1 MSKGKKRK
9 LNIAGGKGII
19 LKAAVV
25 VGILAVLTGG
35 VFWFLDAFKV
45 TSVLVEGN
53 VHYST
58 TQIQEL
64 VMDSDL
70 STNSIFLSMQYHN
83 KSITD
88 VPFVERIDVSVVDRN
103 TVKITVYEKALA
115 GYVQYLGNYMY
126 FDKDGIIV
134 ESSNVLTPGIPEV
147 AGLKFNHVVLHE
159 ALPVENE
166 AIFQEILNITNLLNK
181 HGLSA
186 TKIQFDSLY
195 DVSLHFGK
203 VRVIMGENAD
213 MDQIIMHLTG
223 ILPHLE
229 GKSGVL
235 HMENFSEANKDI
247 TFEED
252 IPQNNS

>member
-1 MSKGKKRK
+1 MSKRKKRK
-9 LNIAGGKGII
+9 LNMGGSKSLMMKCGLVALVMLLI
-19 LKAAVV
+19 
-25 VGILAVLTGG
+25 TGG
-35 VFWFLDAFKV
+35 VIWFMNAFRI
-45 TSVLVEGN
+45 TSVMVEGN
-53 VHYST
+53 IHYST
-58 TQIQEL
+58 DQITDM
-64 VMDSDL
+64 VMNSDF
-70 STNSIFLSMQYHN
+70 SNNSVFLSMQYHN

-88 VPFVERIDVSVVDRN
+88 VPFVERIDVSVVDRQ
-103 TVKITVYEKALA
+103 TVKITGYEKALA
-115 GYVQYLGNYMY
+115 GYVQYLGSYMY
-126 FDKDGIIV
+126 FDKDGIVV

-147 AGLKFNHVVLHE
+147 SGLKFNHVVLHE
-159 ALPVENE
+159 VLPVENE
-166 AIFQEILNITNLLNK
+166 EIFQEILNITNLLNK

-203 VRVIMGENAD
+203 VRVIMGEDAD

-235 HMENFSEANKDI
+235 HMENFSESNKDI

-252 IPQNNS
+252 I

>member
-1 MSKGKKRK
+1 MSKRKKRK
-9 LNIAGGKGII
+9 LNMGGSKSLMMKCGLVALVMLLI
-19 LKAAVV
+19 
-25 VGILAVLTGG
+25 TGG
-35 VFWFLDAFKV
+35 VIWFMNAFRI
-45 TSVLVEGN
+45 TSVMVEGN
-53 VHYST
+53 IHYST
-58 TQIQEL
+58 DQITEM
-64 VMDSDL
+64 VMNSDF
-70 STNSIFLSMQYHN
+70 SNNSVFLSMQYHN

-88 VPFVERIDVSVVDRN
+88 VPFVERIDVSVVDRQ

-115 GYVQYLGNYMY
+115 GYVQYLGSYMY
-126 FDKDGIIV
+126 FDKDGIVV

-147 AGLKFNHVVLHE
+147 SGLKFNHVVLHE

-166 AIFQEILNITNLLNK
+166 EIFQEILNITNLLNK

-203 VRVIMGENAD
+203 VRVIMGEDAD

-235 HMENFSEANKDI
+235 HMENFSESNKDI

-252 IPQNNS
+252 I

>member
-1 MSKGKKRK
+1 MSKRKKRK
-9 LNIAGGKGII
+9 LNMTGGSGLIIKCVLIAAVLLLIAGGVI
-19 LKAAVV
+19 
-25 VGILAVLTGG
+25 
-35 VFWFLDAFKV
+35 WFLNAFRI
-45 TSVLVEGN
+45 TSVMVEGN
-53 VHYST
+53 IHYST
-58 TQIQEL
+58 DQITDM
-64 VMDSDL
+64 VMNSDF
-70 STNSIFLSMQYHN
+70 SNNSVFLSMQYHN

-88 VPFVERIDVSVVDRN
+88 VPFVERIDVSVVDRQ

-115 GYVQYLGNYMY
+115 GYVQYLGSYMY
-126 FDKDGIIV
+126 FDKDGIVV

-147 AGLKFNHVVLHE
+147 SGLKFNHVVLHE

-166 AIFQEILNITNLLNK
+166 EIFQEILNITNLLNK

-203 VRVIMGENAD
+203 VRVIMGEDAD

-235 HMENFSEANKDI
+235 HMENFSESNKDI

-252 IPQNNS
+252 I

>member
-1 MSKGKKRK
+1 MSKRKKRK
-9 LNIAGGKGII
+9 LNMTGGSGLIIKCVLIAAVLLLIAGGVI
-19 LKAAVV
+19 
-25 VGILAVLTGG
+25 
-35 VFWFLDAFKV
+35 WFLNAFRI
-45 TSVLVEGN
+45 TSVMVEGN
-53 VHYST
+53 IHYST
-58 TQIQEL
+58 DQITEM
-64 VMDSDL
+64 VMNSDF
-70 STNSIFLSMQYHN
+70 SNNSVFLSMQYHN

-88 VPFVERIDVSVVDRN
+88 VPFVERIDVSVVDRQ

-115 GYVQYLGNYMY
+115 GYVQYLGSYMY
-126 FDKDGIIV
+126 FDKDGIVV

-147 AGLKFNHVVLHE
+147 SGLKFNHVVLHE

-166 AIFQEILNITNLLNK
+166 EIFQEILNITNLLNK

-203 VRVIMGENAD
+203 VRVIMGEDAD

-235 HMENFSEANKDI
+235 HMENFSESNKDI

-252 IPQNNS
+252 I

>member
-1 MSKGKKRK
+1 MSKRKKRK
-9 LNIAGGKGII
+9 LNMGGSKCLMMKCGLVALVMLLI
-19 LKAAVV
+19 
-25 VGILAVLTGG
+25 TGG
-35 VFWFLDAFKV
+35 VIWFMNAFRI
-45 TSVLVEGN
+45 TSVMVEGN
-53 VHYST
+53 IHYST
-58 TQIQEL
+58 DQITEM
-64 VMDSDL
+64 VMNSDF
-70 STNSIFLSMQYHN
+70 SNNSVFLSMQYHN

-88 VPFVERIDVSVVDRN
+88 VPFVERIDVSVVDRQ

-115 GYVQYLGNYMY
+115 GYVQYLGSYMY
-126 FDKDGIIV
+126 FDKDGIVV

-147 AGLKFNHVVLHE
+147 SGLKFNHVVLHE

-166 AIFQEILNITNLLNK
+166 EIFQEILNITNLLNK

-203 VRVIMGENAD
+203 VRVIMGEDAD

-235 HMENFSEANKDI
+235 HMENFSESNKDI

-252 IPQNNS
+252 I

>member
-1 MSKGKKRK
+1 MSKRKKRK
-9 LNIAGGKGII
+9 LNMGGSKSLMMKCGLVALVMLLI
-19 LKAAVV
+19 
-25 VGILAVLTGG
+25 TGG
-35 VFWFLDAFKV
+35 VIWFMNAFRI
-45 TSVLVEGN
+45 TSVMVEGN
-53 VHYST
+53 IHYST
-58 TQIQEL
+58 DQITDM
-64 VMDSDL
+64 VMNSDF
-70 STNSIFLSMQYHN
+70 SNNSVFLSMQYHN

-88 VPFVERIDVSVVDRN
+88 VPFVERIDVSVVDRQ

-115 GYVQYLGNYMY
+115 GYVQYLGSYMY
-126 FDKDGIIV
+126 FDKDGIVV

-147 AGLKFNHVVLHE
+147 SGLKFNHVVLHE
-159 ALPVENE
+159 ALPVEND

-203 VRVIMGENAD
+203 VRVIMGEDAD

-235 HMENFSEANKDI
+235 HMENFSESNKDI

-252 IPQNNS
+252 I

>member
-1 MSKGKKRK
+1 MSKRKKRK
-9 LNIAGGKGII
+9 LNMGGSKCLMMKCGLVALVMLLI
-19 LKAAVV
+19 
-25 VGILAVLTGG
+25 TGG
-35 VFWFLDAFKV
+35 VIWFMNAFRI
-45 TSVLVEGN
+45 TSVMVEGN
-53 VHYST
+53 IHYST
-58 TQIQEL
+58 DQITEM
-64 VMDSDL
+64 VMNSDF
-70 STNSIFLSMQYHN
+70 SNNSVFLSMQYHN

-88 VPFVERIDVSVVDRN
+88 VPFVERIDVSVVDRQ

-115 GYVQYLGNYMY
+115 GYVQYLGSYMY
-126 FDKDGIIV
+126 FDKDGIVV

-147 AGLKFNHVVLHE
+147 SGLKFNHVVLHE
-159 ALPVENE
+159 ALPVEND

-203 VRVIMGENAD
+203 VRVIMGEDAD

-252 IPQNNS
+252 I

>member
-1 MSKGKKRK
+1 MSKRK
-9 LNIAGGKGII
+9 LRKLNMGGPKGLMVKCGLVALVMLLI
-19 LKAAVV
+19 
-25 VGILAVLTGG
+25 TGG
-35 VFWFLDAFKV
+35 VIWFMNAFRI
-45 TSVLVEGN
+45 TSVMVEGN

-58 TQIQEL
+58 DQITEM
-64 VMDSDL
+64 VMNSDF
-70 STNSIFLSMQYHN
+70 SNNSVFLSMQYHN

-88 VPFVERIDVSVVDRN
+88 VPFVERIDVSVVDRQ

-115 GYVQYLGNYMY
+115 GYVQYLGSYMY
-126 FDKDGIIV
+126 FDKDGIVV

-147 AGLKFNHVVLHE
+147 SGLKFNHVVLHE

-166 AIFQEILNITNLLNK
+166 EIFQEILNITNLLNK

-203 VRVIMGENAD
+203 VRVIMGEDAD

-235 HMENFSEANKDI
+235 HMENFSESNKDI

-252 IPQNNS
+252 I

>member
-1 MSKGKKRK
+1 MSKRK
-9 LNIAGGKGII
+9 LRKLNMGGKKGLMMKCGLVAMVMLLI
-19 LKAAVV
+19 
-25 VGILAVLTGG
+25 TGG
-35 VFWFLDAFKV
+35 VIWFMNAFRI
-45 TSVLVEGN
+45 TSVMVEGN
-53 VHYST
+53 IHYST
-58 TQIQEL
+58 DQITEM
-64 VMDSDL
+64 VMNSDF
-70 STNSIFLSMQYHN
+70 SNNSVFLSMQYHN

-88 VPFVERIDVSVVDRN
+88 VPFVERIDVSVMDRQ

-115 GYVQYLGNYMY
+115 GYVQYLGSYMY
-126 FDKDGIIV
+126 FDKDGIVV
-134 ESSNVLTPGIPEV
+134 ESSNIITPGIPEV
-147 AGLKFNHVVLHE
+147 SGLKFNHVVLHE
-159 ALPVENE
+159 ALPVEND

-203 VRVIMGENAD
+203 VRVIMGEDAD

-235 HMENFSEANKDI
+235 HMENFSESNKDI

-252 IPQNNS
+252 I

>member
-1 MSKGKKRK
+1 MSKKKKRQ
-9 LNIAGGKGII
+9 LNIRGGKSLLVRVALI
-19 LKAAVV
+19 AVV
-25 VGILAVLTGG
+25 AGILFGGAV
-35 VFWFLDAFKV
+35 WFYKAFHI
-45 TSVLVEGN
+45 TSVVVEGN

-58 TQIQEL
+58 EQITEM
-64 VMDSDL
+64 VMSNDFSG
-70 STNSIFLSMQYHN
+70 NSVFLSMQYHN

-88 VPFVERIDVSVVDRN
+88 VPFIERIDVSVVDRQ

-115 GYVQYLGNYMY
+115 GYVQYLGSYMY

-147 AGLKFNHVVLHE
+147 SGLKFNHVVLHE

-181 HGLSA
+181 HGVSA

-195 DVSLHFGK
+195 DVSLHFGN
-203 VRVIMGENAD
+203 VRVIVGENAD

-223 ILPHLE
+223 ILPHLQD
-229 GKSGVL
+229 KSGVL

-252 IPQNNS
+252 I

>member
-1 MSKGKKRK
+1 MSKRKKRK
-9 LNIAGGKGII
+9 LNMTGGSGLII
-19 LKAAVV
+19 KCVLIAVV
-25 VGILAVLTGG
+25 LLLITGG
-35 VFWFLDAFKV
+35 VFWFINAFRI
-45 TSVLVEGN
+45 TSVVVEGN
-53 VHYST
+53 IHYST
-58 TQIQEL
+58 DQITEM
-64 VMDSDL
+64 VMSSDF
-70 STNSIFLSMQYHN
+70 SDNSVFLSMQYHN

-88 VPFVERIDVSVVDRN
+88 VPFVERIDVSVVDRQ

-115 GYVQYLGNYMY
+115 GYVQYLGSYMY
-126 FDKDGIIV
+126 FDKDGIVV

-147 AGLKFNHVVLHE
+147 SGLKFNHVVLHE

-166 AIFQEILNITNLLNK
+166 EIFQEILNITNLLNK

-195 DVSLHFGK
+195 DVSLHFNK
-203 VRVIMGENAD
+203 VRVIMGEDAD

-235 HMENFSEANKDI
+235 HMENFSESNKDI

-252 IPQNNS
+252 I

>member
-1 MSKGKKRK
+1 MSKRKKRK
-9 LNIAGGKGII
+9 LNMGGSKCLMMKCGLVALVMLLIAGGVI
-19 LKAAVV
+19 
-25 VGILAVLTGG
+25 
-35 VFWFLDAFKV
+35 WFLNAFRI
-45 TSVLVEGN
+45 TSVMVEGN
-53 VHYST
+53 IHYST
-58 TQIQEL
+58 DQITEM
-64 VMDSDL
+64 VMNSDF
-70 STNSIFLSMQYHN
+70 SNNSVFLSMQYHN

-88 VPFVERIDVSVVDRN
+88 VPFVERIDVSVVDRQ

-115 GYVQYLGNYMY
+115 GYVQYLGSYMY
-126 FDKDGIIV
+126 FDKDGIVV

-147 AGLKFNHVVLHE
+147 SGLKFNHVVLHE

-166 AIFQEILNITNLLNK
+166 EIFQEILNITNLLNK

-203 VRVIMGENAD
+203 VRVIMGEDAD

-235 HMENFSEANKDI
+235 HMENFSESNKDI

-252 IPQNNS
+252 I

>member
-1 MSKGKKRK
+1 MSKRK
-9 LNIAGGKGII
+9 LRKLNMTGGKKGLMVKCGLVALVMLLI
-19 LKAAVV
+19 
-25 VGILAVLTGG
+25 TGG
-35 VFWFLDAFKV
+35 VIWFLNAFRI
-45 TSVLVEGN
+45 TSVMVEGN
-53 VHYST
+53 IHYST
-58 TQIQEL
+58 DQITEM
-64 VMDSDL
+64 VMNSDF
-70 STNSIFLSMQYHN
+70 SNNSVFLSMQYHN

-88 VPFVERIDVSVVDRN
+88 VPFVERIDVSVVDRQ

-115 GYVQYLGNYMY
+115 GYVQYLGSYMY
-126 FDKDGIIV
+126 FDKDGIVV

-147 AGLKFNHVVLHE
+147 SGLKFNHVVLHE
-159 ALPVENE
+159 VLPVENE
-166 AIFQEILNITNLLNK
+166 EIFQEILNITNLLNK

-203 VRVIMGENAD
+203 VRVIMGEDAD

-235 HMENFSEANKDI
+235 HMENFSESNKDI

-252 IPQNNS
+252 I

>member
-1 MSKGKKRK
+1 MSKRKKRK
-9 LNIAGGKGII
+9 LNMGGSKNLMMKCGLVALVMLLI
-19 LKAAVV
+19 
-25 VGILAVLTGG
+25 TGG
-35 VFWFLDAFKV
+35 VIWFMNAFRI
-45 TSVLVEGN
+45 TSVMVEGN
-53 VHYST
+53 IHYST
-58 TQIQEL
+58 DQITDM
-64 VMDSDL
+64 VMNSDF
-70 STNSIFLSMQYHN
+70 SNNSVFLSMQYHN

-88 VPFVERIDVSVVDRN
+88 VPFVERIDVSVVDRQ

-115 GYVQYLGNYMY
+115 GYVQYLGSYMY
-126 FDKDGIIV
+126 FDKDGIVV

-147 AGLKFNHVVLHE
+147 SGLKFNHVVLHE
-159 ALPVENE
+159 ALPVEND

-203 VRVIMGENAD
+203 VRVIMGEDAD

-235 HMENFSEANKDI
+235 HMENFSESNKDI

-252 IPQNNS
+252 I

>member
-1 MSKGKKRK
+1 MSKRK
-9 LNIAGGKGII
+9 LRKLNMGGKKGLMMKCGLVAMVMLLI
-19 LKAAVV
+19 
-25 VGILAVLTGG
+25 TGG
-35 VFWFLDAFKV
+35 VIWFMNAFRI
-45 TSVLVEGN
+45 TSVMVEGN
-53 VHYST
+53 IHYST
-58 TQIQEL
+58 DQITDM
-64 VMDSDL
+64 VMNSDF
-70 STNSIFLSMQYHN
+70 SNNSVFLSMQYHN

-88 VPFVERIDVSVVDRN
+88 VPFVERIDVSVVDRQ

-115 GYVQYLGNYMY
+115 GYVQYLGSYMY
-126 FDKDGIIV
+126 FDKDGIVV

-147 AGLKFNHVVLHE
+147 SGLKFNHVVLHE
-159 ALPVENE
+159 VLPVENE
-166 AIFQEILNITNLLNK
+166 EIFQEILNITNLLNK

-203 VRVIMGENAD
+203 VRVIMGEDAD

-235 HMENFSEANKDI
+235 HMENFSESNKDI

-252 IPQNNS
+252 I

>member
-1 MSKGKKRK
+1 MSKRKIRK
-9 LNIAGGKGII
+9 LNMGGTKG
-19 LKAAVV
+19 LMMKC
-25 VGILAVLTGG
+25 GLAIMVLLLIGGG
-35 VFWFLDAFKV
+35 VIWFLNAFRI
-45 TSVLVEGN
+45 TSVVVEGN
-53 VHYST
+53 IHYST
-58 TQIQEL
+58 DQITEM
-64 VMDSDL
+64 VMNSDF
-70 STNSIFLSMQYHN
+70 SNNSVFLSMQYHN

-88 VPFVERIDVSVVDRN
+88 VPFVERIDVSVVDRQ

-115 GYVQYLGNYMY
+115 GYVQYLGSYMY
-126 FDKDGIIV
+126 FDKDGIVV

-147 AGLKFNHVVLHE
+147 SGLQFNHVILHE

-166 AIFQEILNITNLLNK
+166 TIFQEILNITNLLNK

-203 VRVIMGENAD
+203 VRVIIGEDAD
-213 MDQIIMHLTG
+213 LDQIIMHLTG

-252 IPQNNS
+252 I

>member
-1 MSKGKKRK
+1 MSKKKKRQ
-9 LNIAGGKGII
+9 LNIRGGRSLLVRLALIVIVAGVLFGGAVWFF
-19 LKAAVV
+19 KAFH
-25 VGILAVLTGG
+25 I
-35 VFWFLDAFKV
+35 
-45 TSVLVEGN
+45 TSVVVEGN

-58 TQIQEL
+58 EQITEM
-64 VMDSDL
+64 VMSSDF
-70 STNSIFLSMQYHN
+70 SGNSVFLSMQYHN

-88 VPFVERIDVSVVDRN
+88 VPFVERIDVSVVDRQ

-115 GYVQYLGNYMY
+115 GYVQYLGSYMY

-147 AGLKFNHVVLHE
+147 SGLKFNHVVLHE

-181 HGLSA
+181 HGVSA

-195 DVSLHFGK
+195 DVSLHFGN
-203 VRVIMGENAD
+203 VRVIVGENAD

-223 ILPHLE
+223 ILPHLQD
-229 GKSGVL
+229 KSGVL

-252 IPQNNS
+252 I

>member
-1 MSKGKKRK
+1 MSKRKIRK
-9 LNIAGGKGII
+9 LNMTGGKKGLMVKCGLVALVMLLI
-19 LKAAVV
+19 
-25 VGILAVLTGG
+25 TGG
-35 VFWFLDAFKV
+35 VIWFMNAFRI
-45 TSVLVEGN
+45 TSVMVEGN
-53 VHYST
+53 IHYST
-58 TQIQEL
+58 DQITDM
-64 VMDSDL
+64 VMNSDF
-70 STNSIFLSMQYHN
+70 SNNSVFLSMQYHN

-88 VPFVERIDVSVVDRN
+88 VPFVERIDVSVVDRQ

-115 GYVQYLGNYMY
+115 GYVQYLGSYMY
-126 FDKDGIIV
+126 FDKDGIVV

-147 AGLKFNHVVLHE
+147 SGLKFNHVVLHE

-166 AIFQEILNITNLLNK
+166 EIFQEILNITNLLNK

-203 VRVIMGENAD
+203 VRVIMGEDAD

-235 HMENFSEANKDI
+235 HMENFSESNKDI

-252 IPQNNS
+252 I

>member
-1 MSKGKKRK
+1 MSKRK
-9 LNIAGGKGII
+9 LRKLNMGEKKGLMVKCGLVALVMLLI
-19 LKAAVV
+19 
-25 VGILAVLTGG
+25 TGG
-35 VFWFLDAFKV
+35 VIWFLNAFRI
-45 TSVLVEGN
+45 TSVMVEGN
-53 VHYST
+53 IHYST
-58 TQIQEL
+58 DQITEM
-64 VMDSDL
+64 VMNSDF
-70 STNSIFLSMQYHN
+70 SNNSVFLSMQYHN

-88 VPFVERIDVSVVDRN
+88 VPFVERIDVSVVDRQ

-115 GYVQYLGNYMY
+115 GYVQYLGSYMY
-126 FDKDGIIV
+126 FDKDGIVV

-147 AGLKFNHVVLHE
+147 SGLKFNHVVLHE
-159 ALPVENE
+159 VLPVENE
-166 AIFQEILNITNLLNK
+166 EIFQEILNITNLLNK

-203 VRVIMGENAD
+203 VRVIMGEDAD

-235 HMENFSEANKDI
+235 HMENFSESNKDI

-252 IPQNNS
+252 I

>member
-1 MSKGKKRK
+1 MSKRKIRK
-9 LNIAGGKGII
+9 LNMGGKKGLMMKCGLVIM
-19 LKAAVV
+19 
-25 VGILAVLTGG
+25 VLLLISGG
-35 VFWFLDAFKV
+35 VIWFLNAFRI
-45 TSVLVEGN
+45 TSVVVEGN
-53 VHYST
+53 IHYST
-58 TQIQEL
+58 DQITEM
-64 VMDSDL
+64 VMNSDF
-70 STNSIFLSMQYHN
+70 SNNSVFLSMQYHN

-88 VPFVERIDVSVVDRN
+88 VPFVERIDVSVVDRQ

-115 GYVQYLGNYMY
+115 GYVQYLGSYMY
-126 FDKDGIIV
+126 FDKDGIVV

-147 AGLKFNHVVLHE
+147 SGLQFNHVILHE

-166 AIFQEILNITNLLNK
+166 TIFQEILNITNLLNK

-203 VRVIMGENAD
+203 VRVIIGEDAD
-213 MDQIIMHLTG
+213 LDQIIMHLTG

-252 IPQNNS
+252 I

>member
-1 MSKGKKRK
+1 MSKRK
-9 LNIAGGKGII
+9 LRKLNMGGPKGLMVKFGLVALVMLLI
-19 LKAAVV
+19 
-25 VGILAVLTGG
+25 TGG
-35 VFWFLDAFKV
+35 VIWFLNAFRI
-45 TSVLVEGN
+45 TSVMVEGN

-58 TQIQEL
+58 DQITDM
-64 VMDSDL
+64 VMNSDF
-70 STNSIFLSMQYHN
+70 SNNSVFLSMQYHN

-88 VPFVERIDVSVVDRN
+88 VPFVERIDVSVVDRQ

-115 GYVQYLGNYMY
+115 GYVQYLGSYMY
-126 FDKDGIIV
+126 FDKDGIVV

-147 AGLKFNHVVLHE
+147 SGLKFNHVVLHE

-166 AIFQEILNITNLLNK
+166 EIFQEILNITNLLNK

-203 VRVIMGENAD
+203 VRVIMGEDAD

-235 HMENFSEANKDI
+235 HMENFSESNKDI

-252 IPQNNS
+252 I

>member
-1 MSKGKKRK
+1 MSKRK
-9 LNIAGGKGII
+9 LRKLNMGGKKGLMMKCGLVAMVMLLI
-19 LKAAVV
+19 
-25 VGILAVLTGG
+25 TGG
-35 VFWFLDAFKV
+35 VIWFMNAFRI
-45 TSVLVEGN
+45 TSVMVEGN
-53 VHYST
+53 IHYST
-58 TQIQEL
+58 DQITEM
-64 VMDSDL
+64 VMNSDF
-70 STNSIFLSMQYHN
+70 SNNSVFLSMQYHN

-88 VPFVERIDVSVVDRN
+88 VPFVERIDVSVVDRQ

-115 GYVQYLGNYMY
+115 GYVQYLGSYMY
-126 FDKDGIIV
+126 FDKDGIVV
-134 ESSNVLTPGIPEV
+134 ESSNIITPGIPEV
-147 AGLKFNHVVLHE
+147 SGLKFNHVVLHE

-166 AIFQEILNITNLLNK
+166 EIFQEILNITNLLNK

-203 VRVIMGENAD
+203 VRVIMGEDAD

-235 HMENFSEANKDI
+235 HMENFSESNKDI

-252 IPQNNS
+252 I

>member
-1 MSKGKKRK
+1 MSKRKKRK
-9 LNIAGGKGII
+9 LNMTGGSGLIIKCVLIAT
-19 LKAAVV
+19 
-25 VGILAVLTGG
+25 VLLLIAGG
-35 VFWFLDAFKV
+35 VFWFINAFRI
-45 TSVLVEGN
+45 TSVVVEGN
-53 VHYST
+53 IHYST
-58 TQIQEL
+58 DQITEM
-64 VMDSDL
+64 VMSSDF
-70 STNSIFLSMQYHN
+70 SDNSVFLSMQYHN

-88 VPFVERIDVSVVDRN
+88 VPFVERIDVSVVDRQ

-115 GYVQYLGNYMY
+115 GYVQYLGSYMY
-126 FDKDGIIV
+126 FDKDGIVV

-147 AGLKFNHVVLHE
+147 SGLKFNHVVLHE

-166 AIFQEILNITNLLNK
+166 EIFQEILNITNLLNK

-203 VRVIMGENAD
+203 VRVIMGEDAD

-235 HMENFSEANKDI
+235 HMENFSESNKDI

-252 IPQNNS
+252 I

>member
-1 MSKGKKRK
+1 MSKRKKRK
-9 LNIAGGKGII
+9 LNMGGPKGLMVKCGLVALVMLLIA
-19 LKAAVV
+19 
-25 VGILAVLTGG
+25 GG
-35 VFWFLDAFKV
+35 VFWFINAFRI
-45 TSVLVEGN
+45 TSVMVEGN
-53 VHYST
+53 IHYST
-58 TQIQEL
+58 DQITEM
-64 VMDSDL
+64 VMSSDF
-70 STNSIFLSMQYHN
+70 SDNSVFLSMQYHN

-88 VPFVERIDVSVVDRN
+88 VPFVERIDVSVVDRQ

-115 GYVQYLGNYMY
+115 GYVQYLGSYMY
-126 FDKDGIIV
+126 FDKDGIVV

-147 AGLKFNHVVLHE
+147 SGLKFNHVVLHE

-166 AIFQEILNITNLLNK
+166 EIFQEILNITNLLNK

-203 VRVIMGENAD
+203 VRVIMGEDAD

-235 HMENFSEANKDI
+235 HMENFSESNKDI

-252 IPQNNS
+252 I

>member
-1 MSKGKKRK
+1 MSKRKKRK
-9 LNIAGGKGII
+9 LNMTGGSGLLIKCVLIAAVLLLIAGGVI
-19 LKAAVV
+19 
-25 VGILAVLTGG
+25 
-35 VFWFLDAFKV
+35 WFLNAFRI
-45 TSVLVEGN
+45 TSVMVEGN
-53 VHYST
+53 IHYST
-58 TQIQEL
+58 DQITEM
-64 VMDSDL
+64 VMNSDF
-70 STNSIFLSMQYHN
+70 SNNSVFLSMQYHN

-88 VPFVERIDVSVVDRN
+88 VPFVERIDVSVVDRQ

-115 GYVQYLGNYMY
+115 GYVQYLGSYMY
-126 FDKDGIIV
+126 FDKDGIVV
-134 ESSNVLTPGIPEV
+134 ESSNIITPGIPEV
-147 AGLKFNHVVLHE
+147 SGLKFNHVVLHE
-159 ALPVENE
+159 ALPVEND

-203 VRVIMGENAD
+203 VRVIMGEDAD

-235 HMENFSEANKDI
+235 HMENFSESNTDI

-252 IPQNNS
+252 I

>member
-1 MSKGKKRK
+1 MSKRKKRK
-9 LNIAGGKGII
+9 LNMTGGSGLII
-19 LKAAVV
+19 KCVLIAAVLLM
-25 VGILAVLTGG
+25 LAGG
-35 VFWFLDAFKV
+35 VFWFINAFRI
-45 TSVLVEGN
+45 TSVVVEGN
-53 VHYST
+53 IHYST
-58 TQIQEL
+58 DQITEM
-64 VMDSDL
+64 VMSSDF
-70 STNSIFLSMQYHN
+70 SNNSVFLSMQYHN

-88 VPFVERIDVSVVDRN
+88 VPFVERIDVSVVDRQ
-103 TVKITVYEKALA
+103 TVKITVYEKTLA
-115 GYVQYLGNYMY
+115 GYVQYLGSYMY
-126 FDKDGIIV
+126 FDKDGIVV

-147 AGLKFNHVVLHE
+147 SGLKFNHVVLHE

-166 AIFQEILNITNLLNK
+166 EIFQEILNITNLLNK

-203 VRVIMGENAD
+203 VRVIMGEDAD

-235 HMENFSEANKDI
+235 HMENFSESNKDI

-252 IPQNNS
+252 I

>member
-1 MSKGKKRK
+1 MSKRKKRK
-9 LNIAGGKGII
+9 LNMTGGSGLII
-19 LKAAVV
+19 KCVLIAAVLLL
-25 VGILAVLTGG
+25 IAGG
-35 VFWFLDAFKV
+35 VFWFINAFRI
-45 TSVLVEGN
+45 TSVVVEGN
-53 VHYST
+53 IHYST
-58 TQIQEL
+58 DQITEM
-64 VMDSDL
+64 VMSSDF
-70 STNSIFLSMQYHN
+70 SDNSVFLSMQYHN

-88 VPFVERIDVSVVDRN
+88 VPFVERIDVSVVDRQ

-115 GYVQYLGNYMY
+115 GYVQYLGSYMY
-126 FDKDGIIV
+126 FDKDGIVV

-147 AGLKFNHVVLHE
+147 SGLKFNHVVLHE

-166 AIFQEILNITNLLNK
+166 EIFQEILNITNLLNK

-203 VRVIMGENAD
+203 VRVIMGEDAD

-235 HMENFSEANKDI
+235 HMENFSESNKDI

-252 IPQNNS
+252 I

>member
-1 MSKGKKRK
+1 MSKRKRRK
-9 LNIAGGKGII
+9 LNMGSSKSLMMKCGLVALVMLLIAGGVI
-19 LKAAVV
+19 
-25 VGILAVLTGG
+25 
-35 VFWFLDAFKV
+35 WFLNAFRI
-45 TSVLVEGN
+45 TSVMVEGN
-53 VHYST
+53 IHYST
-58 TQIQEL
+58 DQITEM
-64 VMDSDL
+64 VMNSDF
-70 STNSIFLSMQYHN
+70 SNNSVFLSMQYHN

-88 VPFVERIDVSVVDRN
+88 VPFVERIDVSVVDRQ

-115 GYVQYLGNYMY
+115 GYVQYLGSYMY
-126 FDKDGIIV
+126 FDKDGIVV
-134 ESSNVLTPGIPEV
+134 ESSNIITPGIPEV
-147 AGLKFNHVVLHE
+147 SGLKFNHVVLHE
-159 ALPVENE
+159 ALPVEND

-203 VRVIMGENAD
+203 VRVIMGEDAD

-235 HMENFSEANKDI
+235 HMENFSESNKDI

-252 IPQNNS
+252 I

>member
-1 MSKGKKRK
+1 MSKRKIRK
-9 LNIAGGKGII
+9 LNMGGKKGLMMKCGLVIM
-19 LKAAVV
+19 
-25 VGILAVLTGG
+25 VLLLISGG
-35 VFWFLDAFKV
+35 VIWFLNAFRI
-45 TSVLVEGN
+45 TSVVVEGN
-53 VHYST
+53 IHYST
-58 TQIQEL
+58 DQITEM
-64 VMDSDL
+64 VMNSDF
-70 STNSIFLSMQYHN
+70 SNNSVFLSMQYHN

-88 VPFVERIDVSVVDRN
+88 VPFVERIDVSVVDRQ

-115 GYVQYLGNYMY
+115 GYVQYLGSYMY
-126 FDKDGIIV
+126 FDKDGIVV

-147 AGLKFNHVVLHE
+147 SGLQFNHVILHE

-166 AIFQEILNITNLLNK
+166 TIFQEILNITNLLNK

-203 VRVIMGENAD
+203 VRVIIGEDAD
-213 MDQIIMHLTG
+213 LDQIIMHLTG

-235 HMENFSEANKDI
+235 HMENFSESNKDI

-252 IPQNNS
+252 I

>member
-1 MSKGKKRK
+1 MSKRKTRK
-9 LNIAGGKGII
+9 LNMTGGSGLII
-19 LKAAVV
+19 KCVLIAAVLLL
-25 VGILAVLTGG
+25 ITGG
-35 VFWFLDAFKV
+35 VIWFLNAFRI
-45 TSVLVEGN
+45 TSVMVEGN
-53 VHYST
+53 IHYST
-58 TQIQEL
+58 DQITEM
-64 VMDSDL
+64 VMNSDF
-70 STNSIFLSMQYHN
+70 SNNSVFLSMQYHN

-88 VPFVERIDVSVVDRN
+88 VPFVERIDVSVVDRQ

-115 GYVQYLGNYMY
+115 GYVQYLGSYMY
-126 FDKDGIIV
+126 FDKDGIVV

-147 AGLKFNHVVLHE
+147 SGLKFNHVVLHE
-159 ALPVENE
+159 ALPVEND

-203 VRVIMGENAD
+203 VRVIMGEDAD

-252 IPQNNS
+252 I

>member
-1 MSKGKKRK
+1 MSKRKRRK
-9 LNIAGGKGII
+9 LNMTGGSGLLIKCVLIAAVLLLIAGGVI
-19 LKAAVV
+19 
-25 VGILAVLTGG
+25 
-35 VFWFLDAFKV
+35 WFLNAFRI
-45 TSVLVEGN
+45 TSVMVEGN
-53 VHYST
+53 IHYST
-58 TQIQEL
+58 DQITEM
-64 VMDSDL
+64 VMNSDF
-70 STNSIFLSMQYHN
+70 SNNSVFLSMQYHN

-88 VPFVERIDVSVVDRN
+88 VPFVERIDVSVVDRQ

-115 GYVQYLGNYMY
+115 GYVQYLGSYMY
-126 FDKDGIIV
+126 FDKDGIVV
-134 ESSNVLTPGIPEV
+134 ESSNIITPGIPEV
-147 AGLKFNHVVLHE
+147 SGLKFNHVVLHE
-159 ALPVENE
+159 ALPVEND

-203 VRVIMGENAD
+203 VRVIMGEDAD

-235 HMENFSEANKDI
+235 HMENFSESNKDI

-252 IPQNNS
+252 I